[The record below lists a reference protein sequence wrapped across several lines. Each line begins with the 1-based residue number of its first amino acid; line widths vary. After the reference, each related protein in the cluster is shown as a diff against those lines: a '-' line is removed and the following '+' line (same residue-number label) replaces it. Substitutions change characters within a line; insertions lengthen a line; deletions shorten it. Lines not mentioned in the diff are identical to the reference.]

1 MQLSPRTHKGAT
13 PVNVLLVNDRHEN
26 LVALEALL
34 SGLDVNLVCAYSG
47 REALQRLLR
56 EDFALILLDV
66 QMPEMDGFETAR
78 LIHEREKTRHIPI
91 IFLTAIYKTESDRA
105 RGYSVGAVD
114 YIFKPLDPIIVRSKV
129 GSFVELTRQRSVLQD
144 EIRKRQNVETQL
156 LKLNRELD
164 RRVKERTDELET
176 ANKKLE
182 AASRAKDQFLAILA
196 HELRNP
202 LAPLV
207 NTVELWRRGALDSD
221 GSLVDA
227 RERIERGI
235 RQLMRLV
242 DDLLD
247 VARITTGKIT
257 LQREPT
263 LLQRIVDQAVEFCRP
278 LIEQRRHH
286 LTISLPGTPIWIEA
300 DATRL
305 VQVLS
310 NLLDN
315 AAKFTEKG
323 GQIALIAE
331 REAQTVVIR
340 VRDDG
345 AGIPTEML
353 ERIFDVFTQVDTK
366 LHRTQGGLGIGLGL
380 AKRLVEMHGGS
391 VGVISAGAG
400 QGSEFVVRL
409 PARIDAPDL
418 PIPPPIPPD
427 ADQQSAGAITQRRVL
442 VVDDNADA
450 ADALAILLRLW
461 GHRVDVVYDGLSAV
475 ERAVADPPDVAI
487 LDIGLP
493 QMDGYEVA
501 KRLRAEPAMSK
512 VLLIAL
518 TGYGQEQDRQRTV
531 GKSGYFDH
539 HLVKPVS
546 PGHLGPCSPST
557 RRQTQTSLEVRTHV
571 QTHTILEET
580 RS

>member
-1 MQLSPRTHKGAT
+1 MQLSPQAREAAT
-13 PVNVLLVNDRHEN
+13 PVNVLLVDDRHEN

-47 REALQRLLR
+47 QEALQRLLKD
-56 EDFALILLDV
+56 DFALILLDV

-114 YIFKPLDPIIVRSKV
+114 YMFKPLDPTIVRSKV

-144 EIRKRQNVETQL
+144 EVRKRRNVETQL

-164 RRVKERTDELET
+164 RRVKERTDELEA

-182 AASRAKDQFLAILA
+182 AASRAKDQFVAILA

-202 LAPLV
+202 LAPIV
-207 NTVELWRRGALDSD
+207 NTVELWRGGALDSAVL
-221 GSLVDA
+221 LVEA
-227 RERIERGI
+227 RERIERGA
-235 RQLMRLV
+235 RQLTRLV

-257 LQREPT
+257 LQREPI
-263 LLQRIVDQAVEFCRP
+263 LLQRIVDQAAESCRP

-286 LTISLPGTPIWIEA
+286 LTISLPDTPIWLEA

-315 AAKFTEKG
+315 AAKYTEEG

-331 REAQTVVIR
+331 REAQTVVIS

-345 AGIPTEML
+345 AGIPAEML
-353 ERIFDVFTQVDTK
+353 ERIFDVFSQVDTS

-380 AKRLVEMHGGS
+380 VKRLVEMHAGS
-391 VGVISAGAG
+391 VRVISAGPG

-409 PARIDAPDL
+409 PARTDAPDS
-418 PIPPPIPPD
+418 PIPTD
-427 ADQQSAGAITQRRVL
+427 AHRRPARTITERRVL

-461 GHRVDVVYDGLSAV
+461 GHRVDVVYDGLSAI
-475 ERAVADPPDVAI
+475 ERALADPPDVAI

-493 QMDGYEVA
+493 EMDGYEVA
-501 KRLRAEPAMSK
+501 KRLRAEPATSK

-518 TGYGQEQDRQRTV
+518 TGYGQEQDRQRTH
-531 GKSGYFDH
+531 GAGFDH
-539 HLVKPVS
+539 HLVKPVTPDKLEALLAEHS
-546 PGHLGPCSPST
+546 PGA
-557 RRQTQTSLEVRTHV
+557 RTA
-571 QTHTILEET
+571 EN
-580 RS
+580 